1 MTALILQA
9 CAPSSSL
16 SLTHHPFHRYL
27 LSSFFFF
34 HGSKHPNALSL
45 SLRHCSDE
53 MASSYLAALG
63 VVIVLVSS
71 AAARP
76 AYYGHED
83 TGMQVDSLPFKTC
96 GTGAWD
102 VFALEL
108 EPYPMVKVCLKRER
122 QRQRQR
128 QTDVRG
134 SRTGAGA
141 ARVNMAF
148 CACLYKVKC
157 V

>member
-1 MTALILQA
+1 
-9 CAPSSSL
+9 
-16 SLTHHPFHRYL
+16 
-27 LSSFFFF
+27 
-34 HGSKHPNALSL
+34 
-45 SLRHCSDE
+45 

-122 QRQRQR
+122 ETETETE
-128 QTDVRG
+128 TDR
-134 SRTGAGA
+134 RAGKQDGCWSCT
-141 ARVNMAF
+141 REYGI
-148 CACLYKVKC
+148 LC
-157 V
+157 VSI